1 MENNKTL
8 DTILAAIGVL
18 TLTAIVYNGLKSL
31 TSQTETAVISKDA
44 VKAIQNPETANKLR
58 EAVDK
63 YHDTGDW
70 DQTEL
75 KSIL

>member
-18 TLTAIVYNGLKSL
+18 TLAAIVYNGLKSL

-44 VKAIQNPETANKLR
+44 VKAIQNPETADKFR

>member
-8 DTILAAIGVL
+8 ENILAAIGVL
-18 TLTAIVYNGLKSL
+18 TLAAIVYNGLKSL

-44 VKAIQNPETANKLR
+44 VKAIQNPETAEKLR

-70 DQTEL
+70 DKTEL

>member
-8 DTILAAIGVL
+8 DNILAAIGVL
-18 TLTAIVYNGLKSL
+18 TLAAIVYNGLKSL

-44 VKAIQNPETANKLR
+44 VKAIQNPETADKLR